1 MSHSFQTTR
10 GEGFSVGLIEER
22 VDATD
27 ETRAELMTSI
37 NHNIVWTNAIVKT
50 WCNRRVVW
58 LSCTYWGACGCFNG
72 CIVRTTIVVS
82 STIDGFN
89 KTIIY

>member
-37 NHNIVWTNAIVKT
+37 NHNIV
-50 WCNRRVVW
+50 
-58 LSCTYWGACGCFNG
+58 
-72 CIVRTTIVVS
+72 
-82 STIDGFN
+82 
-89 KTIIY
+89 